1 MCGKFSG
8 ICNLCEPYEGE
19 KVMEKVKVMIVDDQY
34 IARQLFE
41 MYLKSSERYELVM
54 QIESAAMVENA
65 IKGVAVDLILM
76 DILMPDGSNGLAAA
90 EKIKKIRPE
99 VKIIA
104 VTSMPESSWLS
115 RAREIGI
122 DSFWYKES
130 SKETIL
136 QVMDQTMDG
145 KSVYPDQ
152 PPQVQLGLALSHEFT
167 ARELEVL
174 RLMTTGATNAAIAEK
189 LVISESTVKNHIH
202 RMLEKTG
209 CESRTELAI
218 EARISGIAIK
228 I

>member
-1 MCGKFSG
+1 
-8 ICNLCEPYEGE
+8 
-19 KVMEKVKVMIVDDQY
+19 MEKVKVMIVDDQY

-41 MYLKSSERYELVM
+41 MYIKSSEKYKLVM
-54 QIESAAMVENA
+54 QVDSAALA
-65 IKGVAVDLILM
+65 TKALKGNPVDLIL
-76 DILMPDGSNGLAAA
+76 SAAC
-90 EKIKKIRPE
+90 EIKKFRPE

-104 VTSMPESSWLS
+104 VTSMPETSWLT

-122 DSFWYKES
+122 DSFWYKEA

-136 QVMDQTMDG
+136 QVMDRTMSG
-145 KSVYPDQ
+145 ESVYPDKV
-152 PPQVQLGLALSHEFT
+152 PQVKVGMATSHEFT
-167 ARELEVL
+167 EREMEVL
-174 RLMTTGATNAAIAEK
+174 RLMTTGASNAAIAEK

>member
-1 MCGKFSG
+1 
-8 ICNLCEPYEGE
+8 
-19 KVMEKVKVMIVDDQY
+19 MEKVKVMIVDDQY

-41 MYLKSSERYELVM
+41 MYIKSSEKYKLVM
-54 QIESAAMVENA
+54 QVDSAALA
-65 IKGVAVDLILM
+65 TKALKGNPVDLILM
-76 DILMPDGSNGLAAA
+76 DILMSDGSNGLSAAC
-90 EKIKKIRPE
+90 EIKKFRPE

-104 VTSMPESSWLS
+104 VTSRLT

-122 DSFWYKES
+122 DSFWYKEA

-136 QVMDQTMDG
+136 QVMDRTMSG
-145 KSVYPDQ
+145 ESVYPDKV
-152 PPQVQLGLALSHEFT
+152 PQVKVGMATSHEFT
-167 ARELEVL
+167 EREMEVL
-174 RLMTTGATNAAIAEK
+174 RLMTTGASNAAIAEK